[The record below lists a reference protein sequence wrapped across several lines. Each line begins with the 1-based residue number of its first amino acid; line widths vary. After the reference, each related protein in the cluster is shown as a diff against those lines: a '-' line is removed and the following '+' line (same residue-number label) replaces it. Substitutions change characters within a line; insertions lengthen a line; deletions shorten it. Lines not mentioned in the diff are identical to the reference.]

1 MSDKLSRYYAVNRLT
16 MSKTDLSCPCCFRQY
31 KMKVY
36 YDRHVSACH
45 LLHQT
50 KKERADTVE
59 TRADTPDV
67 RKLYEMILAL
77 AERNQVLEAKVEE
90 LTKWANIKK
99 KRLHVKE
106 WLDEHYQDVETIDSA
121 IAVIELTDEQYDFV
135 CKYDYIEGIIM
146 ILKAVFPLDNESSLS
161 IKAFDQKDNT
171 FFVKKQDGWAVL
183 STTEIENM
191 ISKIGKSVMT
201 KFVEWQTKNKH
212 RIHEDSYTDVYTSTL
227 QKVIGGNYTRE
238 QSFTRIR
245 RGLYKYLKMNLKN
258 VLQFEFM
265 F

>member
-1 MSDKLSRYYAVNRLT
+1 MSDNLFPDYALNQVI
-16 MSKTDLSCPCCFRQY
+16 MSKSELQCPCCFRKY

-36 YDRHVSACH
+36 YDRHISACK
-45 LLHQT
+45 LLHQS
-50 KKERADTVE
+50 KKERQDIIE
-59 TRADTPDV
+59 TRADTPEV
-67 RKLYEMILAL
+67 RELYEMILAL
-77 AERNQVLEAKVEE
+77 AEKNKELEAKVEE

-106 WLDEHYQDVETIDSA
+106 WLDEHYPDAETFDSV
-121 IAVIELTDEQYDFV
+121 IAATDLTDEQYDFV

-146 ILKAVFPLDNESSLS
+146 ILKTIFPLDDESSLS

-171 FFVKKQDGWAVL
+171 FFVKKEDGWAVL
-183 STTEIENM
+183 STSELENM
-191 ISKIGKSVMT
+191 ISIIGKSVMT
-201 KFVEWQTKNKH
+201 KFVDWQTKNQH
-212 RIHEDSYTDVYTSTL
+212 RLHEDSYTEVYTSTL
-227 QKVIGGNYTRE
+227 QNVIGGNYTRE

-258 VLQFEFM
+258 VIQFEFM